1 MIPSGY
7 SVHQFKGNTSGNW
20 SAQVWSAQVNC
31 SEDDTMYINCMD
43 GKWESSNKTICENR
57 TYSTEGENERIF
69 LKIE

>member
-20 SAQVWSAQVNC
+20 SAQVNC
-31 SEDDTMYINCMD
+31 SNDDTMYINCMD

-57 TYSTEGENERIF
+57 TYSTEGENEINF